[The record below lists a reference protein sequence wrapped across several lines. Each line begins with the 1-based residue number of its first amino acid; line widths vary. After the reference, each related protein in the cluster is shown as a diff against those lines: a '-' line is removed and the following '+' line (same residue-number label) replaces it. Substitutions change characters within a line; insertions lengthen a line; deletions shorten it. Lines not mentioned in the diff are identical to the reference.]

1 MSVRFD
7 ILTLFPEMIEGM
19 LNQSIL
25 KRAIEKKIIEVN
37 IINFREFSTNKH
49 STVDDYAY
57 GGGAGMLISVE
68 PIHLAMKTI
77 PNIDKAYKILTSP
90 SGNVYNQNK
99 AEKLSKLDHIVIVCG
114 HYEGIDNRILDYIDE
129 EISIGDYV
137 LTGGEIPACAIIDSI
152 ARLVPGVISDESIV
166 GESFTMGLLEYPQ
179 YTRPYEYDGKKV
191 PDVLI
196 SGHHA
201 NIKKWQRYQSLKKTY
216 EVRPE
221 LLGNIALTNEDIK
234 MLEEIKKWKKIA
246 CFC

>member
-37 IINFREFSTNKH
+37 IINFRDFSTNKH

-114 HYEGIDNRILDYIDE
+114 HYEGIDNKILDYIDE

-191 PDVLI
+191 PDVLV

-234 MLEEIKKWKKIA
+234 MLEEIKNEKN
-246 CFC
+246 

>member
-234 MLEEIKKWKKIA
+234 MLEEIKK
-246 CFC
+246 

>member
-37 IINFREFSTNKH
+37 IINFRDFSTNKH

-191 PDVLI
+191 PDVLV

-221 LLGNIALTNEDIK
+221 LLGKIALTNEDIK
-234 MLEEIKKWKKIA
+234 MLEEIKNEKN
-246 CFC
+246 

>member
-37 IINFREFSTNKH
+37 IINFRDFSTNKH

-191 PDVLI
+191 PDVLV
-196 SGHHA
+196 SGHHT

-234 MLEEIKKWKKIA
+234 MLEEIKNEKN
-246 CFC
+246 

>member
-37 IINFREFSTNKH
+37 IINFRDFSINKH

-191 PDVLI
+191 PDVLV

-234 MLEEIKKWKKIA
+234 MLEEIKNEKN
-246 CFC
+246 